1 MPRGVCKFKISDCSI
16 IMNNSFHL
24 QWLLKVEK
32 SKVITQVL
40 HGFFFKAFLSLHN
53 ILGLLDT
60 NWMHPVGQ
68 LIHSTKL
75 EYDE

>member
-1 MPRGVCKFKISDCSI
+1 MAIRGGKIKSDNTGATRF
-16 IMNNSFHL
+16 ML
-24 QWLLKVEK
+24 
-32 SKVITQVL
+32 
-40 HGFFFKAFLSLHN
+40 KAFLSLHN
-53 ILGLLDT
+53 ILVLLDT